1 MMDAVKILLERMD
14 TNPEEF
20 TRHSIWASIITEYKD
35 LIPPD
40 EIELL
45 DAKLNEARTKQFTA
59 AVLDQLMRGK
69 DENIGHPIV
78 YTGGGVVRKQMPDGR
93 FRMESSPDLAD
104 SLVYK
109 TKNRYAIGDTE

>member
-14 TNPEEF
+14 THPEEF
-20 TRHSIWASIITEYKD
+20 TRHSIWAGIITEYKD

-59 AVLDQLMRGK
+59 AVLGQLMRDK
-69 DENIGHPIV
+69 DE
-78 YTGGGVVRKQMPDGR
+78 GVER
-93 FRMESSPDLAD
+93 FRLRADGNLHIGVTAQDVTD

-109 TKNRYAIGDTE
+109 TKNRYTFKETE